1 MQFGLVEATVGAG
14 GGENAAVAEVLA
26 LLEVAVEQGLD
37 HPILRIAPARVLD
50 QPVGIDGIGR
60 ACDTVEGELD
70 AFGFTGLLDCRK
82 NLRYP
87 LLGTELRHHVA
98 LPVDALGRHIGVELE
113 RPPLDRE
120 FGGPAG
126 VGALEAALADV
137 APGTDRVGD
146 NGDVHRASIVADHPW
161 CERPCTNSGLRRF
174 LTPRRASADHGPI
187 VTKGADRLSEFSRY
201 ERGLERAPANHTAL
215 TPCDFMARAAAIY
228 PARTAVVHGALRRS
242 YAETYERCRR
252 LAGALVARG
261 VGLGDTVSIMAPNVP
276 AMLEAHFGVPMA
288 GAVLNALNIR
298 LDAASVALMLG
309 HARSR
314 VLIADAAFASVVEE
328 ALARLDRRP
337 HVVAID
343 DSPEAEGKGRG
354 FADESYEALLAR
366 GAPDFAWPWPEDEWQ
381 AISLN
386 YTSGTTGRPKG
397 VVYHHRGAYLN
408 ALSNVLM
415 NGFTRDSVYLWTL
428 PMFHCNGWTHIWAVT
443 AAAGTHICQ
452 RRPEPA
458 EVFQLIAEERVTH
471 MAGAPVVLGM
481 LINAPESD
489 KRQFDHVVEV
499 ATGGAAPP
507 APVIA
512 AMEAMGF
519 NVTHLYGLTEVYGP
533 ALVAAPQ
540 EYWPDLP
547 LDERAALMAR
557 QGVRHHAIQGAM
569 VADPETLAPVPADG
583 ATVGEIMLRGN
594 TVMKG
599 YLDDAHATAEAFR
612 GGWFH
617 SGDLA
622 VTHPDGYIQVT
633 DRAKDIIISGGE
645 NISSIEVENALYSH
659 EAVLEAA
666 VVARPDATW
675 GETPCAFVALKPDA
689 QAVSAEALIDHCRQ
703 HLARFKAP
711 RTIVFGD
718 LPKTATGKIM
728 KFELRE
734 RARALSSDAPEGE
747 TADTG

>member
-1 MQFGLVEATVGAG
+1 M
-14 GGENAAVAEVLA
+14 
-26 LLEVAVEQGLD
+26 
-37 HPILRIAPARVLD
+37 P
-50 QPVGIDGIGR
+50 
-60 ACDTVEGELD
+60 
-70 AFGFTGLLDCRK
+70 
-82 NLRYP
+82 
-87 LLGTELRHHVA
+87 
-98 LPVDALGRHIGVELE
+98 
-113 RPPLDRE
+113 
-120 FGGPAG
+120 
-126 VGALEAALADV
+126 
-137 APGTDRVGD
+137 D
-146 NGDVHRASIVADHPW
+146 N
-161 CERPCTNSGLRRF
+161 N
-174 LTPRRASADHGPI
+174 
-187 VTKGADRLSEFSRY
+187 RY
-201 ERGLERAPANHTAL
+201 ERGLERGPANHVPL

-242 YAETYERCRR
+242 YAETYARCRR
-252 LAGALVARG
+252 LACALAGRG
-261 VGLGDTVSIMAPNVP
+261 VGLGDTVSILAPNVP

-298 LDAASVALMLG
+298 LDAASIAAMLE

-314 VLIADAAFASVVEE
+314 VLIADAGFARVVEE
-328 ALARLDRRP
+328 ALGQLGRRP

-343 DSPEAEGKGRG
+343 EFSEAEGEGG
-354 FADESYEALLAR
+354 FADESYEELLAS
-366 GAPDFAWPWPEDEWQ
+366 GAPDFAWPWPKDEWQ

-428 PMFHCNGWTHIWAVT
+428 PMFHCNGWTHTWAVT
-443 AAAGTHICQ
+443 AAAGAHICLP
-452 RRPEPA
+452 RIEPA
-458 EVFQLIAEERVTH
+458 EVFRLIAEERVTH

-481 LINAPESD
+481 LINAPEGD

-540 EYWPDLP
+540 QDWPDLS
-547 LDERAALMAR
+547 LDDRAALMAR

-583 ATVGEIMLRGN
+583 ATAGEIMLRGN

-599 YLDDAHATAEAFR
+599 YLDDAGATAEAFG

-617 SGDLA
+617 TGDLA
-622 VTHPDGYIQVT
+622 VTHPDGYIQIT

-645 NISSIEVENALYSH
+645 NISSIEVENVLYSH

-666 VVARPDATW
+666 VVARPDERW

-689 QAVSAEALIDHCRQ
+689 HAVSAEALIDHCRERM
-703 HLARFKAP
+703 ARFKAP

-734 RARALSSDAPEGE
+734 RARALSSDGSEGKAAE
-747 TADTG
+747 AG

>member
-1 MQFGLVEATVGAG
+1 MS
-14 GGENAAVAEVLA
+14 
-26 LLEVAVEQGLD
+26 
-37 HPILRIAPARVLD
+37 
-50 QPVGIDGIGR
+50 DG
-60 ACDTVEGELD
+60 
-70 AFGFTGLLDCRK
+70 
-82 NLRYP
+82 N
-87 LLGTELRHHVA
+87 
-98 LPVDALGRHIGVELE
+98 
-113 RPPLDRE
+113 
-120 FGGPAG
+120 
-126 VGALEAALADV
+126 
-137 APGTDRVGD
+137 
-146 NGDVHRASIVADHPW
+146 
-161 CERPCTNSGLRRF
+161 
-174 LTPRRASADHGPI
+174 
-187 VTKGADRLSEFSRY
+187 RY
-201 ERGLERAPANHTAL
+201 ERGLEQGPANHAAL
-215 TPCDFMARAAAIY
+215 TPCDFMARTAAIY
-228 PARTAVVHGALRRS
+228 PARTAVVHGALRRT
-242 YAETYERCRR
+242 YGETYERCRR
-252 LAGALVARG
+252 LAGALATRG
-261 VGLGDTVSIMAPNVP
+261 VGIGDTVSIMAPNVP

-298 LDAASVALMLG
+298 LDAASVAGMLS

-314 VLIADAAFASVVEE
+314 VLIADAAFADVVEE
-328 ALARLDRRP
+328 ALAALDRRP

-343 DSPEAEGKGRG
+343 ESPEAAGEGREEGEGKARASL
-354 FADESYEALLAR
+354 FADESYEALLDA
-366 GAPDFAWPWPEDEWQ
+366 GAPDFDWPWPEDEWQ

-415 NGFTRDSVYLWTL
+415 NGLTRDSVYLWTL
-428 PMFHCNGWTHIWAVT
+428 PMFHCNGWTHTWAVT
-443 AAAGTHICQ
+443 AAAGTHICL

-458 EVFQLIAEERVTH
+458 EVFRLIAEERVTH

-481 LINAPESD
+481 LIAAPETE
-489 KRQFDHVVEV
+489 KRRFDHVVEV

-540 EYWPDLP
+540 EGWRDLP

-557 QGVRHHAIQGAM
+557 QGVRHHAIQGAL

-583 ATVGEIMLRGN
+583 TTVGEIMLRGN

-599 YLDDAHATAEAFR
+599 YLDDADATGAAFR

-633 DRAKDIIISGGE
+633 DRSKDIIISGGE

-666 VVARPDATW
+666 VVAQPDATW
-675 GETPCAFVALKPDA
+675 GETPCAFVALKPDTPT
-689 QAVSAEALIDHCRQ
+689 VSEAALIAHCQAR
-703 HLARFKAP
+703 LARFKAP
-711 RTIVFGD
+711 RTIVFGE

-728 KFELRE
+728 KYALRE
-734 RARALSSDAPEGE
+734 RARALKSGSAEGRP
-747 TADTG
+747 

>member
-1 MQFGLVEATVGAG
+1 MSDS
-14 GGENAAVAEVLA
+14 N
-26 LLEVAVEQGLD
+26 
-37 HPILRIAPARVLD
+37 
-50 QPVGIDGIGR
+50 
-60 ACDTVEGELD
+60 
-70 AFGFTGLLDCRK
+70 
-82 NLRYP
+82 
-87 LLGTELRHHVA
+87 
-98 LPVDALGRHIGVELE
+98 
-113 RPPLDRE
+113 
-120 FGGPAG
+120 
-126 VGALEAALADV
+126 
-137 APGTDRVGD
+137 
-146 NGDVHRASIVADHPW
+146 
-161 CERPCTNSGLRRF
+161 
-174 LTPRRASADHGPI
+174 
-187 VTKGADRLSEFSRY
+187 RY
-201 ERGLERAPANHTAL
+201 EHGLERGEANHTAL

-242 YAETYERCRR
+242 YAETYDRCRR
-252 LAGALVARG
+252 LAGALRERG
-261 VGLGDTVSIMAPNVP
+261 IGLGDTVSIMAPNVP

-288 GAVLNALNIR
+288 GAVLNALNVR
-298 LDAASVALMLG
+298 LDAASVAWMLD

-314 VLIADAAFASVVEE
+314 VLIADAAFARVVEE
-328 ALARLDRRP
+328 ALAQLDRRP
-337 HVVAID
+337 HVVVID
-343 DSPEAEGKGRG
+343 DPAETDREGRDL
-354 FADESYEALLAR
+354 ADESYEALLAS
-366 GAPDFAWPWPEDEWQ
+366 GAPDFDWPWPDDEWQ

-415 NGFTRDSVYLWTL
+415 NGFGRKSVYLWTL
-428 PMFHCNGWTHIWAVT
+428 PMFHCNGWTHTWAVT
-443 AAAGTHICQ
+443 AAAGTHVCL
-452 RRPEPA
+452 RRLEPA
-458 EVFQLIAEERVTH
+458 EVFRLIDEESVTH

-489 KRQFDHVVEV
+489 KRCFEHVVEV
-499 ATGGAAPP
+499 VTGGAAPP

-540 EYWPDLP
+540 ESWQDLP
-547 LDERAALMAR
+547 LAERAALIAR

-569 VADPETLAPVPADG
+569 VADSETLAPVAADG

-599 YLDDAHATAEAFR
+599 YLDDAGATADAFK

-622 VTHPDGYIQVT
+622 VTHPDGYIQIT

-666 VVARPDATW
+666 VVARPDERW
-675 GETPCAFVALKPDA
+675 GESPCAFVALKPDT
-689 QAVSAEALIDHCRQ
+689 QAVSEAALIDHCLER
-703 HLARFKAP
+703 LARFKAP
-711 RTIVFGD
+711 RTVVFGD
-718 LPKTATGKIM
+718 LPKTATGKIK

-734 RARALSSDAPEGE
+734 RARALSAEDADGVPGD
-747 TADTG
+747 AR

>member
-1 MQFGLVEATVGAG
+1 M
-14 GGENAAVAEVLA
+14 
-26 LLEVAVEQGLD
+26 
-37 HPILRIAPARVLD
+37 
-50 QPVGIDGIGR
+50 
-60 ACDTVEGELD
+60 
-70 AFGFTGLLDCRK
+70 
-82 NLRYP
+82 
-87 LLGTELRHHVA
+87 
-98 LPVDALGRHIGVELE
+98 
-113 RPPLDRE
+113 
-120 FGGPAG
+120 
-126 VGALEAALADV
+126 
-137 APGTDRVGD
+137 
-146 NGDVHRASIVADHPW
+146 
-161 CERPCTNSGLRRF
+161 
-174 LTPRRASADHGPI
+174 
-187 VTKGADRLSEFSRY
+187 ADRRRGSRRGSRRVSDGNRY
-201 ERGLERAPANHTAL
+201 ERGLKQGPANHAAL

-228 PARTAVVHGALRRS
+228 PARTAVVHGALRRN
-242 YAETYERCRR
+242 YGETYERCRR
-252 LAGALVARG
+252 LAGALAGRG
-261 VGLGDTVSIMAPNVP
+261 IGIGDTVSIMAPNVP

-298 LDAASVALMLG
+298 LDAASVAGMLS

-314 VLIADAAFASVVEE
+314 VLIADAAFADVVEE
-328 ALARLDRRP
+328 ALATLDRRP

-343 DSPEAEGKGRG
+343 DSAEAGGEGSL
-354 FADESYEALLAR
+354 FADESYEALLDA
-366 GAPDFAWPWPEDEWQ
+366 GAPGFDWRWPEDEWQ

-415 NGFTRDSVYLWTL
+415 NGLTRDSVYLWTL
-428 PMFHCNGWTHIWAVT
+428 PMFHCNGWTHTWAVT
-443 AAAGTHICQ
+443 AAAGTHICL
-452 RRPEPA
+452 RRPEPE
-458 EVFQLIAEERVTH
+458 EVFRLIAEERVTH

-481 LINAPESD
+481 LINAPQTE
-489 KRQFDHVVEV
+489 KRRFDHVVEV

-540 EYWPDLP
+540 EGWQDLP
-547 LDERAALMAR
+547 LAERAALMAR
-557 QGVRHHAIQGAM
+557 QGVRHHAIRGAL

-599 YLDDAHATAEAFR
+599 YLDDADATEQAFR

-633 DRAKDIIISGGE
+633 DRSKDIIISGGE

-666 VVARPDATW
+666 VVAQPDATW
-675 GETPCAFVALKPDA
+675 GETPCAFVALKPDMP
-689 QAVSAEALIDHCRQ
+689 AVSETALIAHCRAR
-703 HLARFKAP
+703 LARFKAP
-711 RTIVFGD
+711 RTVVFGD

-728 KFELRE
+728 KYALRD
-734 RARALSSDAPEGE
+734 RARALEAGSAEGRP
-747 TADTG
+747 

>member
-1 MQFGLVEATVGAG
+1 MSDS
-14 GGENAAVAEVLA
+14 N
-26 LLEVAVEQGLD
+26 
-37 HPILRIAPARVLD
+37 
-50 QPVGIDGIGR
+50 
-60 ACDTVEGELD
+60 
-70 AFGFTGLLDCRK
+70 
-82 NLRYP
+82 
-87 LLGTELRHHVA
+87 
-98 LPVDALGRHIGVELE
+98 
-113 RPPLDRE
+113 
-120 FGGPAG
+120 
-126 VGALEAALADV
+126 
-137 APGTDRVGD
+137 
-146 NGDVHRASIVADHPW
+146 
-161 CERPCTNSGLRRF
+161 
-174 LTPRRASADHGPI
+174 
-187 VTKGADRLSEFSRY
+187 RY
-201 ERGLERAPANHTAL
+201 EHGLERGPANHAAL
-215 TPCDFMARAAAIY
+215 TPCDFIARAAAVY
-228 PARTAVVHGALRRS
+228 PARTAVVHGALRRT
-242 YAETYERCRR
+242 YAETYARCRR
-252 LAGALVARG
+252 LAGALAGRG

-314 VLIADAAFASVVEE
+314 VLIADAAFADVVAE
-328 ALARLDRRP
+328 ALAVLDHRP
-337 HVVAID
+337 HVVVID
-343 DSPEAEGKGRG
+343 DEAEGDGAGRG
-354 FADESYEALLAR
+354 LADESYEALLAT
-366 GAPDFAWPWPEDEWQ
+366 GAPDFDWHWPEDEWQ

-415 NGFTRDSVYLWTL
+415 NGFTRDAVYLWTL
-428 PMFHCNGWTHIWAVT
+428 PMFHCNGWTHTWAVT
-443 AAAGTHICQ
+443 AAAGAHVCL
-452 RRPEPA
+452 RRLEPA
-458 EVFQLIAEERVTH
+458 EVFRLIADERVTH

-489 KRQFDHVVEV
+489 KRRFDHVVEV

-540 EYWPDLP
+540 EGWQDLP
-547 LDERAALMAR
+547 LDDRAALMAR
-557 QGVRHHAIQGAM
+557 QGVRHHAIQGAV
-569 VADPETLAPVPADG
+569 VADPETLAPVAADG

-599 YLDDAHATAEAFR
+599 YLDDADATAEAFR

-622 VTHPDGYIQVT
+622 VTHPDGYIQAT

-666 VVARPDATW
+666 VVARPDERW

-689 QAVSAEALIDHCRQ
+689 PAVTEEVLIAHCRGR
-703 HLARFKAP
+703 LARFKTP
-711 RTIVFGD
+711 RTIVFGA

-734 RARALSSDAPEGE
+734 HARALSG
-747 TADTG
+747 T

>member
-1 MQFGLVEATVGAG
+1 M
-14 GGENAAVAEVLA
+14 
-26 LLEVAVEQGLD
+26 
-37 HPILRIAPARVLD
+37 
-50 QPVGIDGIGR
+50 
-60 ACDTVEGELD
+60 
-70 AFGFTGLLDCRK
+70 
-82 NLRYP
+82 
-87 LLGTELRHHVA
+87 
-98 LPVDALGRHIGVELE
+98 
-113 RPPLDRE
+113 
-120 FGGPAG
+120 
-126 VGALEAALADV
+126 
-137 APGTDRVGD
+137 
-146 NGDVHRASIVADHPW
+146 
-161 CERPCTNSGLRRF
+161 SGNN
-174 LTPRRASADHGPI
+174 
-187 VTKGADRLSEFSRY
+187 RY
-201 ERGLERAPANHTAL
+201 EHGLERGPANHAAL
-215 TPCDFMARAAAIY
+215 TPCDFMARAAAVY

-242 YAETYERCRR
+242 YGETYERCRR
-252 LAGALVARG
+252 LAGALAARG
-261 VGLGDTVSIMAPNVP
+261 AGIGDTVSIMAPNVP

-288 GAVLNALNIR
+288 GAVLHAINIR
-298 LDAASVALMLG
+298 LDAPSVAWMLG
-309 HARSR
+309 HANTR
-314 VLIADAAFASVVEE
+314 VLIADAMFADVVVE
-328 ALARLDRRP
+328 ALAALDRRP
-337 HVVAID
+337 HVVVI
-343 DSPEAEGKGRG
+343 EEGEEKRG
-354 FADESYEALLAR
+354 FGDETYEALLAA
-366 GAPDFAWPWPEDEWQ
+366 GTPDFDWPWPEDEWQ

-415 NGFTRDSVYLWTL
+415 NGLTRDAVYLWTL
-428 PMFHCNGWTHIWAVT
+428 PMFHCNGWTHTWAVT
-443 AAAGTHICQ
+443 AAAGTHICL

-458 EVFQLIAEERVTH
+458 EIFRLIAEEGVTH

-481 LINAPESD
+481 LINAPESE
-489 KRQFDHVVEV
+489 RRRFDHVVEV

-540 EYWPDLP
+540 EGWQDLP
-547 LDERAALMAR
+547 LDDRAALMAR
-557 QGVRHHAIQGAM
+557 QGVRHHAIRGAM
-569 VADPETLAPVPADG
+569 VADPETLAPIPADG

-599 YLDDAHATAEAFR
+599 YLDDAGATAEAFQ

-645 NISSIEVENALYSH
+645 NISSIEVENVLYGH
-659 EAVLEAA
+659 GAVLEAA
-666 VVARPDATW
+666 VVAQPDAKW

-689 QAVSAEALIDHCRQ
+689 PAVSEAELRDHCRAR
-703 HLARFKAP
+703 LARFKAP
-711 RTIVFGD
+711 RTIVFGP

-734 RARALSSDAPEGE
+734 RARALA
-747 TADTG
+747 ADVA

>member
-1 MQFGLVEATVGAG
+1 MSDS
-14 GGENAAVAEVLA
+14 N
-26 LLEVAVEQGLD
+26 
-37 HPILRIAPARVLD
+37 
-50 QPVGIDGIGR
+50 
-60 ACDTVEGELD
+60 
-70 AFGFTGLLDCRK
+70 
-82 NLRYP
+82 
-87 LLGTELRHHVA
+87 
-98 LPVDALGRHIGVELE
+98 
-113 RPPLDRE
+113 
-120 FGGPAG
+120 
-126 VGALEAALADV
+126 
-137 APGTDRVGD
+137 
-146 NGDVHRASIVADHPW
+146 
-161 CERPCTNSGLRRF
+161 
-174 LTPRRASADHGPI
+174 
-187 VTKGADRLSEFSRY
+187 RY
-201 ERGLERAPANHTAL
+201 EHGLERGPANHAAL
-215 TPCDFMARAAAIY
+215 TPCDFMARAAAVY
-228 PARTAVVHGALRRS
+228 PARTAVVHGALRRT
-242 YAETYERCRR
+242 YAETYARCRR
-252 LAGALVARG
+252 LAGALAGRG

-314 VLIADAAFASVVEE
+314 VLIADAAFADVVAE
-328 ALARLDRRP
+328 ALAALDHRP
-337 HVVAID
+337 HVVLID
-343 DSPEAEGKGRG
+343 DEAEGDGAGRG
-354 FADESYEALLAR
+354 LADESYEALLAS
-366 GAPDFAWPWPEDEWQ
+366 GAPDFDWQWPEDEWQ

-428 PMFHCNGWTHIWAVT
+428 PMFHCNGWTHTWAVT
-443 AAAGTHICQ
+443 AAAGTHVCL

-458 EVFQLIAEERVTH
+458 EVFRLIADERVTH

-481 LINAPESD
+481 LINAPESE
-489 KRQFDHVVEV
+489 KRRFDHVVEV

-540 EYWPDLP
+540 EGWQDLP
-547 LDERAALMAR
+547 LDDRAALMAR
-557 QGVRHHAIQGAM
+557 QGVRHHAIQGAV
-569 VADPETLAPVPADG
+569 VADPETLAPVAADG

-599 YLDDAHATAEAFR
+599 YLDDADATAEAFR

-666 VVARPDATW
+666 VVARPDERW

-689 QAVSAEALIDHCRQ
+689 PAVTEAALIAHCRGR
-703 HLARFKAP
+703 LARFKTP
-711 RTIVFGD
+711 RTIVFGA

-734 RARALSSDAPEGE
+734 RARALSG
-747 TADTG
+747 T

>member
-1 MQFGLVEATVGAG
+1 MPDS
-14 GGENAAVAEVLA
+14 N
-26 LLEVAVEQGLD
+26 
-37 HPILRIAPARVLD
+37 
-50 QPVGIDGIGR
+50 
-60 ACDTVEGELD
+60 
-70 AFGFTGLLDCRK
+70 
-82 NLRYP
+82 
-87 LLGTELRHHVA
+87 
-98 LPVDALGRHIGVELE
+98 
-113 RPPLDRE
+113 
-120 FGGPAG
+120 
-126 VGALEAALADV
+126 
-137 APGTDRVGD
+137 
-146 NGDVHRASIVADHPW
+146 
-161 CERPCTNSGLRRF
+161 
-174 LTPRRASADHGPI
+174 
-187 VTKGADRLSEFSRY
+187 RY
-201 ERGLERAPANHTAL
+201 ERGLERGPANHVPL

-242 YAETYERCRR
+242 YAETYARCRR
-252 LAGALVARG
+252 LAGALAARG
-261 VGLGDTVSIMAPNVP
+261 VGIGDTVSILAPNVP

-298 LDAASVALMLG
+298 LDAASIAAMLE
-309 HARSR
+309 HAHSR
-314 VLIADAAFASVVEE
+314 VLIADAIFASVVED
-328 ALARLDRRP
+328 ALAQLDRRP

-343 DSPEAEGKGRG
+343 DAAEGEGQGRG
-354 FADESYEALLAR
+354 FADESYESLLAA
-366 GAPDFAWPWPEDEWQ
+366 GAADFAWPWPEDEWQ

-415 NGFTRDSVYLWTL
+415 NGFTRASVYLWTL
-428 PMFHCNGWTHIWAVT
+428 PMFHCNGWTHTWAVT
-443 AAAGTHICQ
+443 AAAGAHICLP
-452 RRPEPA
+452 RIEPA
-458 EVFQLIAEERVTH
+458 EVFRLIAEERVTH

-481 LINAPESD
+481 LINASESD

-512 AMEAMGF
+512 AMEEMGF

-540 EYWPDLP
+540 EDWPDLP
-547 LDERAALMAR
+547 LDDRAALMAR

-583 ATVGEIMLRGN
+583 ATAGEIMLRGN

-599 YLDDAHATAEAFR
+599 YLDDAGATAEAFG

-617 SGDLA
+617 TGDLA
-622 VTHPDGYIQVT
+622 VTHPDGYIQIT

-666 VVARPDATW
+666 VVARPDERW

-689 QAVSAEALIDHCRQ
+689 RAVSAEALIDHCRERM
-703 HLARFKAP
+703 ARFKVP
-711 RTIVFGD
+711 RTFVFGD

-734 RARALSSDAPEGE
+734 RARALSSNAPEGGNE
-747 TADTG
+747 KAG

>member
-1 MQFGLVEATVGAG
+1 MGRPLPRERKVS
-14 GGENAAVAEVLA
+14 
-26 LLEVAVEQGLD
+26 D
-37 HPILRIAPARVLD
+37 
-50 QPVGIDGIGR
+50 ID
-60 ACDTVEGELD
+60 
-70 AFGFTGLLDCRK
+70 
-82 NLRYP
+82 
-87 LLGTELRHHVA
+87 
-98 LPVDALGRHIGVELE
+98 
-113 RPPLDRE
+113 
-120 FGGPAG
+120 
-126 VGALEAALADV
+126 
-137 APGTDRVGD
+137 
-146 NGDVHRASIVADHPW
+146 
-161 CERPCTNSGLRRF
+161 
-174 LTPRRASADHGPI
+174 
-187 VTKGADRLSEFSRY
+187 RY
-201 ERGLERAPANHTAL
+201 ERGLERGPANHTAL

-242 YAETYERCRR
+242 YAETYARCRR
-252 LAGALVARG
+252 LAGALAARG
-261 VGLGDTVSIMAPNVP
+261 VGLGDTVSILAPNVP

-298 LDAASVALMLG
+298 LDAASIAGMLG

-314 VLIADAAFASVVEE
+314 VLIADAGFASVVED
-328 ALARLDRRP
+328 ALAQLDRRP
-337 HVVAID
+337 HVVAIEEAA
-343 DSPEAEGKGRG
+343 EAEGAGG
-354 FADESYEALLAR
+354 FADESYEELLAA
-366 GAPDFAWPWPEDEWQ
+366 GAPDFEWPWPEDEWQ

-415 NGFTRDSVYLWTL
+415 NGFAGSSVYLWTL
-428 PMFHCNGWTHIWAVT
+428 PMFHCNGWTHTWAVT
-443 AAAGTHICQ
+443 AAAGTHVCLP
-452 RRPEPA
+452 RMEPA
-458 EVFQLIAEERVTH
+458 EVFRLIAEEGVTH

-481 LINAPESD
+481 LINAPEGE
-489 KRQFDHVVEV
+489 KRRFDRVVEV

-540 EYWPDLP
+540 QDWPDLP
-547 LDERAALMAR
+547 LDDRAALMAR

-569 VADPETLAPVPADG
+569 VADPETLTPVPADG
-583 ATVGEIMLRGN
+583 ATVGEIMLRGS

-599 YLDDAHATAEAFR
+599 YLDDAGATAEAFG

-617 SGDLA
+617 TGDLA
-622 VTHPDGYIQVT
+622 VTHPDGYVQIT

-666 VVARPDATW
+666 VVARPDERW

-689 QAVSAEALIDHCRQ
+689 EAVSAQALIEHCRARM
-703 HLARFKAP
+703 ARFKAP

-728 KFELRE
+728 KYELRE
-734 RARALSSDAPEGE
+734 RARALSNNAPQGGSVEAG
-747 TADTG
+747 

>member
-1 MQFGLVEATVGAG
+1 MS
-14 GGENAAVAEVLA
+14 
-26 LLEVAVEQGLD
+26 D
-37 HPILRIAPARVLD
+37 
-50 QPVGIDGIGR
+50 ID
-60 ACDTVEGELD
+60 
-70 AFGFTGLLDCRK
+70 
-82 NLRYP
+82 
-87 LLGTELRHHVA
+87 
-98 LPVDALGRHIGVELE
+98 
-113 RPPLDRE
+113 
-120 FGGPAG
+120 
-126 VGALEAALADV
+126 
-137 APGTDRVGD
+137 
-146 NGDVHRASIVADHPW
+146 
-161 CERPCTNSGLRRF
+161 
-174 LTPRRASADHGPI
+174 
-187 VTKGADRLSEFSRY
+187 RY
-201 ERGLERAPANHTAL
+201 ERGLERGPANHTAL

-228 PARTAVVHGALRRS
+228 PARTAVVHGGLRRS
-242 YAETYERCRR
+242 YAETYARCRR
-252 LAGALVARG
+252 LAGALAARG
-261 VGLGDTVSIMAPNVP
+261 VGLGDTVSILAPNVP

-298 LDAASVALMLG
+298 LDAASIAGMLG
-309 HARSR
+309 HARAR
-314 VLIADAAFASVVEE
+314 VLIADAGFAGVVEE
-328 ALARLDRRP
+328 ALAQMDRRP

-343 DSPEAEGKGRG
+343 ESSEAEGVGG
-354 FADESYEALLAR
+354 FADESYEALLAA

-415 NGFTRDSVYLWTL
+415 NGFTGETVYLWTL
-428 PMFHCNGWTHIWAVT
+428 PMFHCNGWTHTWAVT
-443 AAAGTHICQ
+443 AAAGTHVCLP
-452 RRPEPA
+452 RMEPA
-458 EVFQLIAEERVTH
+458 EVFRLIAEEGVTH

-489 KRQFDHVVEV
+489 KRRFDRVVEV

-540 EYWPDLP
+540 QDWPDLP

-569 VADPETLAPVPADG
+569 VADSETLAPVPADG
-583 ATVGEIMLRGN
+583 ATVGEIMLRGS

-599 YLDDAHATAEAFR
+599 YLDDAGATAEAFH

-617 SGDLA
+617 TGDLA
-622 VTHPDGYIQVT
+622 VTHPDGYIQIT

-666 VVARPDATW
+666 VVARPDERW

-689 QAVSAEALIDHCRQ
+689 NAVTAEALIEHCRARM
-703 HLARFKAP
+703 ARFKAP

-728 KFELRE
+728 KYELRE
-734 RARALSSDAPEGE
+734 RARTLSNDGPEGGSVE
-747 TADTG
+747 AG

>member
-1 MQFGLVEATVGAG
+1 MS
-14 GGENAAVAEVLA
+14 
-26 LLEVAVEQGLD
+26 D
-37 HPILRIAPARVLD
+37 SD
-50 QPVGIDGIGR
+50 
-60 ACDTVEGELD
+60 
-70 AFGFTGLLDCRK
+70 
-82 NLRYP
+82 
-87 LLGTELRHHVA
+87 
-98 LPVDALGRHIGVELE
+98 
-113 RPPLDRE
+113 
-120 FGGPAG
+120 
-126 VGALEAALADV
+126 
-137 APGTDRVGD
+137 
-146 NGDVHRASIVADHPW
+146 
-161 CERPCTNSGLRRF
+161 
-174 LTPRRASADHGPI
+174 
-187 VTKGADRLSEFSRY
+187 RY
-201 ERGLERAPANHTAL
+201 ERGLEQGPANHAAL
-215 TPCDFMARAAAIY
+215 TPCDFMARAAAVY
-228 PARTAVVHGALRRS
+228 PARTAVVHGALRRN
-242 YAETYERCRR
+242 YGETYERCRR
-252 LAGALVARG
+252 LAGALAGRG
-261 VGLGDTVSIMAPNVP
+261 IGVGDTVSIMAPNVP

-298 LDAASVALMLG
+298 LDAASVAGMLS

-314 VLIADAAFASVVEE
+314 VLIADAAFADVVEE
-328 ALARLDRRP
+328 ALAALDRRP

-343 DSPEAEGKGRG
+343 EPPEGKGEARTSL
-354 FADESYEALLAR
+354 FADESYEALLDA
-366 GAPDFAWPWPEDEWQ
+366 GAPDFDWRWPEDEWQ

-415 NGFTRDSVYLWTL
+415 NGLTRDSVYLWTL
-428 PMFHCNGWTHIWAVT
+428 PMFHCNGWTHTWAVT
-443 AAAGTHICQ
+443 AAAGTHICL

-458 EVFQLIAEERVTH
+458 EVFRLIADERVTH

-481 LINAPESD
+481 LIAAPETE
-489 KRQFDHVVEV
+489 KRRFDHVVEV

-512 AMEAMGF
+512 GMEAMGF

-540 EYWPDLP
+540 EDWRDLP

-557 QGVRHHAIQGAM
+557 QGVRHHAIRGAV

-599 YLDDAHATAEAFR
+599 YLDDAGATELAFR

-633 DRAKDIIISGGE
+633 DRSKDIIISGGE

-666 VVARPDATW
+666 VVAQPDATW
-675 GETPCAFVALKPDA
+675 GETPCAFVALKPDIP
-689 QAVSAEALIDHCRQ
+689 AVSEAALIAHCRAR
-703 HLARFKAP
+703 LARFKAP

-728 KFELRE
+728 KYAL
-734 RARALSSDAPEGE
+734 RARARARASGSAEERPRQAGRRHRRTENDR
-747 TADTG
+747 

>member
-1 MQFGLVEATVGAG
+1 MGVSAAKESG
-14 GGENAAVAEVLA
+14 GVS
-26 LLEVAVEQGLD
+26 D
-37 HPILRIAPARVLD
+37 
-50 QPVGIDGIGR
+50 
-60 ACDTVEGELD
+60 
-70 AFGFTGLLDCRK
+70 K
-82 NLRYP
+82 N
-87 LLGTELRHHVA
+87 
-98 LPVDALGRHIGVELE
+98 
-113 RPPLDRE
+113 
-120 FGGPAG
+120 
-126 VGALEAALADV
+126 
-137 APGTDRVGD
+137 
-146 NGDVHRASIVADHPW
+146 
-161 CERPCTNSGLRRF
+161 
-174 LTPRRASADHGPI
+174 
-187 VTKGADRLSEFSRY
+187 RY
-201 ERGLERAPANHTAL
+201 ERGLERVSANHAAL
-215 TPCDFMARAAAIY
+215 TPCDFMARAAEIY

-242 YAETYERCRR
+242 YGETYVRCRR
-252 LAGALVARG
+252 LAGALAGRG
-261 VGLGDTVSIMAPNVP
+261 IGIGDTVSIIAPNVP

-288 GAVLNALNIR
+288 GAVLNALNVR
-298 LDAASVALMLG
+298 LDPASIAGMLA

-314 VLIADAAFASVVEE
+314 VLIADSALAGVVEE
-328 ALARLDRRP
+328 ALSGLDRRP
-337 HVVAID
+337 HVVAVED
-343 DSPEAEGKGRG
+343 DEAKGGATGTGTG
-354 FADESYEALLAR
+354 FADEDYEALLAA
-366 GAPDFAWPWPEDEWQ
+366 GAPDFDWPWPEDEWQ

-415 NGFTRDSVYLWTL
+415 NGMTRDTVYLWTL
-428 PMFHCNGWTHIWAVT
+428 PMFHCNGWTHTWAVT
-443 AAAGTHICQ
+443 AAAGTHVCL

-458 EVFQLIAEERVTH
+458 QVFRLIAEERVTH

-481 LINAPESD
+481 LINAPESE
-489 KRQFDHVVEV
+489 KRRFDQVVEV

-540 EYWPDLP
+540 EGWPALP
-547 LDERAALMAR
+547 LADRAALMAR
-557 QGVRHHAIQGAM
+557 QGVRHHAIRGAM

-599 YLDDAHATAEAFR
+599 YLEDAGATAEAFR

-622 VTHPDGYIQVT
+622 VTHPDGYIQIT

-645 NISSIEVENALYSH
+645 NISSIEVENALYGH

-666 VVARPDATW
+666 VVARPDERW

-689 QAVSAEALIDHCRQ
+689 EPVTDAALIEHCRS
-703 HLARFKAP
+703 HLAGFKVP
-711 RTIVFGD
+711 RTFVFGD

-728 KFELRE
+728 KYELRE
-734 RARALSSDAPEGE
+734 RARTLSEDAGEGKGRE
-747 TADTG
+747 ARKVG

>member
-1 MQFGLVEATVGAG
+1 MGRPLPRERKVS
-14 GGENAAVAEVLA
+14 
-26 LLEVAVEQGLD
+26 D
-37 HPILRIAPARVLD
+37 
-50 QPVGIDGIGR
+50 ID
-60 ACDTVEGELD
+60 
-70 AFGFTGLLDCRK
+70 
-82 NLRYP
+82 RY
-87 LLGTELRHHVA
+87 ER
-98 LPVDALGRHIGVELE
+98 ELE
-113 RPPLDRE
+113 R
-120 FGGPAG
+120 G
-126 VGALEAALADV
+126 
-137 APGTDRVGD
+137 
-146 NGDVHRASIVADHPW
+146 
-161 CERPCTNSGLRRF
+161 
-174 LTPRRASADHGPI
+174 
-187 VTKGADRLSEFSRY
+187 
-201 ERGLERAPANHTAL
+201 PANHTAL

-228 PARTAVVHGALRRS
+228 PARTAVVHGTLRRS
-242 YAETYERCRR
+242 YAETYARCCR
-252 LAGALVARG
+252 LAGALAARG
-261 VGLGDTVSIMAPNVP
+261 VGIGDTVSILAPNVP
-276 AMLEAHFGVPMA
+276 AMLEAHFGVAMA

-298 LDAASVALMLG
+298 LDAASIAGMLG
-309 HARSR
+309 HARAR
-314 VLIADAAFASVVEE
+314 VLIADAGFAGVVEE
-328 ALARLDRRP
+328 ALAQLDRRP
-337 HVVAID
+337 HVVAIE
-343 DSPEAEGKGRG
+343 DSGEAEGEGG
-354 FADESYEALLAR
+354 FADESYEALLAA
-366 GAPDFAWPWPEDEWQ
+366 GDPEFAWPWPEDEWQ

-415 NGFTRDSVYLWTL
+415 NGFTGSSVYLWTL
-428 PMFHCNGWTHIWAVT
+428 PMFHCNGWTHTWAVT
-443 AAAGTHICQ
+443 AAAGTHVCLP
-452 RRPEPA
+452 RMEPA
-458 EVFQLIAEERVTH
+458 EVFRLIADEGVTH

-489 KRQFDHVVEV
+489 KRRFDRVVEV

-540 EYWPDLP
+540 QDWPDLP

-569 VADPETLAPVPADG
+569 VADSETLAPVPADG
-583 ATVGEIMLRGN
+583 ATVGEIVLRGS

-599 YLDDAHATAEAFR
+599 YLDDAGATAEAFG

-617 SGDLA
+617 TGDLA
-622 VTHPDGYIQVT
+622 VTHPDGYIQIT

-666 VVARPDATW
+666 VVARPDARW

-689 QAVSAEALIDHCRQ
+689 NAVTAEALIEHCRARM
-703 HLARFKAP
+703 ARFKAP
-711 RTIVFGD
+711 RTVVFGD

-734 RARALSSDAPEGE
+734 RARALSTGS
-747 TADTG
+747 AD

>member
-1 MQFGLVEATVGAG
+1 MAHRRRGSTRV
-14 GGENAAVAEVLA
+14 NDSNRY
-26 LLEVAVEQGLD
+26 EQGL
-37 HPILRIAPARVLD
+37 
-50 QPVGIDGIGR
+50 
-60 ACDTVEGELD
+60 
-70 AFGFTGLLDCRK
+70 
-82 NLRYP
+82 
-87 LLGTELRHHVA
+87 
-98 LPVDALGRHIGVELE
+98 
-113 RPPLDRE
+113 
-120 FGGPAG
+120 
-126 VGALEAALADV
+126 
-137 APGTDRVGD
+137 
-146 NGDVHRASIVADHPW
+146 
-161 CERPCTNSGLRRF
+161 
-174 LTPRRASADHGPI
+174 
-187 VTKGADRLSEFSRY
+187 
-201 ERGLERAPANHTAL
+201 ERGPANHVAL

-228 PARTAVVHGALRRS
+228 PARTAVVYGTLRRS
-242 YAETYERCRR
+242 YGETYARCRR
-252 LAGALVARG
+252 LAGALAGRG
-261 VGLGDTVSIMAPNVP
+261 IGIGDTVSVMAPNVP
-276 AMLEAHFGVPMA
+276 AMLEAHFGVPMS

-298 LDAASVALMLG
+298 LDAQSIAWMLG

-314 VLIADAAFASVVEE
+314 VLIADAQFADVVEE
-328 ALARLDRRP
+328 ALAALDRRP
-337 HVVAID
+337 HVVAI
-343 DSPEAEGKGRG
+343 EEEGAARTG
-354 FADESYEALLAR
+354 FADESYEDLLAA
-366 GAPDFAWPWPEDEWQ
+366 GEPDQDWPWPEDEWQ

-415 NGFTRDSVYLWTL
+415 NGFTNEAVYLWTL
-428 PMFHCNGWTHIWAVT
+428 PMFHCNGWTHTWAVT
-443 AAAGTHICQ
+443 AAAGSHVCL

-458 EVFQLIAEERVTH
+458 EVFRLIAEERVTH

-481 LINAPESD
+481 LINAPESE
-489 KRQFDHVVEV
+489 RRRFDHVVEV

-540 EYWPDLP
+540 EDWPELP

-557 QGVRHHAIQGAM
+557 QGVRHHAIQGAC

-599 YLDDAHATAEAFR
+599 YLDDADATRQAFR

-622 VTHPDGYIQVT
+622 VTHPDGYIQIT

-645 NISSIEVENALYSH
+645 NISSIEVENALYGH
-659 EAVLEAA
+659 AAVLEAA
-666 VVARPDATW
+666 VVARPDAKW

-689 QAVSAEALIDHCRQ
+689 DGVTEAALIAHCRA
-703 HLARFKAP
+703 HLAHFKAP

-718 LPKTATGKIM
+718 LPKTATGKIR

-734 RARALSSDAPEGE
+734 RARALPAEAG
-747 TADTG
+747 

>member
-1 MQFGLVEATVGAG
+1 MS
-14 GGENAAVAEVLA
+14 
-26 LLEVAVEQGLD
+26 
-37 HPILRIAPARVLD
+37 
-50 QPVGIDGIGR
+50 DG
-60 ACDTVEGELD
+60 
-70 AFGFTGLLDCRK
+70 
-82 NLRYP
+82 N
-87 LLGTELRHHVA
+87 
-98 LPVDALGRHIGVELE
+98 
-113 RPPLDRE
+113 
-120 FGGPAG
+120 
-126 VGALEAALADV
+126 
-137 APGTDRVGD
+137 
-146 NGDVHRASIVADHPW
+146 
-161 CERPCTNSGLRRF
+161 
-174 LTPRRASADHGPI
+174 
-187 VTKGADRLSEFSRY
+187 RY
-201 ERGLERAPANHTAL
+201 ERGLEQGPANHAAL

-228 PARTAVVHGALRRS
+228 PARTAVVHGALRRN
-242 YAETYERCRR
+242 YGETYERCRR
-252 LAGALVARG
+252 LAGALAIRG
-261 VGLGDTVSIMAPNVP
+261 VGIGDTVSIMAPNVP

-298 LDAASVALMLG
+298 LDAASVAAMLS

-314 VLIADAAFASVVEE
+314 VLIADAAFADVVEE
-328 ALARLDRRP
+328 ALAALDRRP
-337 HVVAID
+337 HVVAIEE
-343 DSPEAEGKGRG
+343 SPEAEGEGEPPASR
-354 FADESYEALLAR
+354 FADESYEALLDA
-366 GAPDFAWPWPEDEWQ
+366 GAPDFDWRWPEDEWQ

-415 NGFTRDSVYLWTL
+415 NGLTRASVYLWTL
-428 PMFHCNGWTHIWAVT
+428 PMFHCNGWTHTWAVT
-443 AAAGTHICQ
+443 AAAGTHICL

-458 EVFQLIAEERVTH
+458 EVFRLIAEERVTH

-481 LINAPESD
+481 LIAAPETE
-489 KRQFDHVVEV
+489 RRRFDHVVEV

-540 EYWPDLP
+540 EGWQDLP
-547 LDERAALMAR
+547 LAERAALMAR
-557 QGVRHHAIQGAM
+557 QGVRHHAIRGAL

-599 YLDDAHATAEAFR
+599 YLDDAGATADAFR

-633 DRAKDIIISGGE
+633 DRSKDIIISGGE

-666 VVARPDATW
+666 VVAQPDAAW
-675 GETPCAFVALKPDA
+675 GETPCAFVALKPDMP
-689 QAVSAEALIDHCRQ
+689 AVSEAALIAHCRAR
-703 HLARFKAP
+703 LARFKAP

-728 KFELRE
+728 KYALRD
-734 RARALSSDAPEGE
+734 RARALESGNAEERSR
-747 TADTG
+747 

>member
-1 MQFGLVEATVGAG
+1 M
-14 GGENAAVAEVLA
+14 
-26 LLEVAVEQGLD
+26 
-37 HPILRIAPARVLD
+37 
-50 QPVGIDGIGR
+50 
-60 ACDTVEGELD
+60 
-70 AFGFTGLLDCRK
+70 
-82 NLRYP
+82 
-87 LLGTELRHHVA
+87 
-98 LPVDALGRHIGVELE
+98 
-113 RPPLDRE
+113 
-120 FGGPAG
+120 
-126 VGALEAALADV
+126 
-137 APGTDRVGD
+137 TD
-146 NGDVHRASIVADHPW
+146 
-161 CERPCTNSGLRRF
+161 
-174 LTPRRASADHGPI
+174 
-187 VTKGADRLSEFSRY
+187 KSRY
-201 ERGLERAPANHTAL
+201 ERGLERGPANHIAL
-215 TPCDFMARAAAIY
+215 TPCDFLARAAEIH

-242 YAETYERCRR
+242 YSETYARCRR
-252 LAGALVARG
+252 LAGALAARG
-261 VGLGDTVSIMAPNVP
+261 VRIGDTVSILAPNVP

-298 LDAASVALMLG
+298 LDASSIAEMLD

-314 VLIADAAFASVVEE
+314 VLIADTAFAGVVEE
-328 ALARLDRRP
+328 ALVKLDDRP

-343 DSPEAEGKGRG
+343 DSPDHEGEGRS
-354 FADESYEALLAR
+354 FADENYETLLSA
-366 GAPDFAWPWPEDEWQ
+366 GAPDFDWPWPGDEWQ

-415 NGFTRDSVYLWTL
+415 NGFTGKSVYLWTL
-428 PMFHCNGWTHIWAVT
+428 PMFHCNGWTHTWAVT
-443 AAAGTHICQ
+443 AAAGTHICLP
-452 RRPEPA
+452 RMEPA
-458 EVFQLIAEERVTH
+458 EVFRLIDEERVTH
-471 MAGAPVVLGM
+471 LAGAPVVLGM

-489 KRQFDHVVEV
+489 KRRFDHVVEV

-540 EYWPDLP
+540 EDWPDLP

-557 QGVRHHAIQGAM
+557 QGVRHHAIQGAV

-583 ATVGEIMLRGN
+583 ATVGAIMLRGN

-599 YLDDAHATAEAFR
+599 YLDDADATAAAFR

-622 VTHPDGYIQVT
+622 VTHPDGYIQIT

-666 VVARPDATW
+666 VVARPDERW
-675 GETPCAFVALKPDA
+675 GETPCAFVALKPDGP
-689 QAVSAEALIDHCRQ
+689 AVSAEMLIDHCRAR
-703 HLARFKAP
+703 LARFKAP

-747 TADTG
+747 SANTG

>member
-1 MQFGLVEATVGAG
+1 M
-14 GGENAAVAEVLA
+14 
-26 LLEVAVEQGLD
+26 
-37 HPILRIAPARVLD
+37 
-50 QPVGIDGIGR
+50 
-60 ACDTVEGELD
+60 
-70 AFGFTGLLDCRK
+70 
-82 NLRYP
+82 
-87 LLGTELRHHVA
+87 
-98 LPVDALGRHIGVELE
+98 
-113 RPPLDRE
+113 
-120 FGGPAG
+120 
-126 VGALEAALADV
+126 
-137 APGTDRVGD
+137 
-146 NGDVHRASIVADHPW
+146 
-161 CERPCTNSGLRRF
+161 
-174 LTPRRASADHGPI
+174 
-187 VTKGADRLSEFSRY
+187 
-201 ERGLERAPANHTAL
+201 
-215 TPCDFMARAAAIY
+215 
-228 PARTAVVHGALRRS
+228 
-242 YAETYERCRR
+242 
-252 LAGALVARG
+252 
-261 VGLGDTVSIMAPNVP
+261 
-276 AMLEAHFGVPMA
+276 
-288 GAVLNALNIR
+288 
-298 LDAASVALMLG
+298 
-309 HARSR
+309 
-314 VLIADAAFASVVEE
+314 LIADAGFASVVED
-328 ALARLDRRP
+328 ALAQVDRRP

-343 DSPEAEGKGRG
+343 DSLETEGEGRG
-354 FADESYEALLAR
+354 FADESYEALLAA

-428 PMFHCNGWTHIWAVT
+428 PMFHCNGWTHTWAVT
-443 AAAGTHICQ
+443 AAAGAHICLP
-452 RRPEPA
+452 RIEPA
-458 EVFQLIAEERVTH
+458 EVFRLIAEERVTH

-481 LINAPESD
+481 LINAPEGD

-540 EYWPDLP
+540 QDWPDLP
-547 LDERAALMAR
+547 LDDRAALMAR

-569 VADPETLAPVPADG
+569 VADPQTLAPVPADG
-583 ATVGEIMLRGN
+583 ATAGEIMLRGN

-599 YLDDAHATAEAFR
+599 YLDDAGATAEAFG

-617 SGDLA
+617 TGDLA
-622 VTHPDGYIQVT
+622 VTHPDGYIQIT

-645 NISSIEVENALYSH
+645 NISSIEVENVLYSH

-666 VVARPDATW
+666 VVARPDERW

-689 QAVSAEALIDHCRQ
+689 HAVSAEALIDHCRERM
-703 HLARFKAP
+703 ARFKVP

-734 RARALSSDAPEGE
+734 RARALSSDGPEGE
-747 TADTG
+747 AAEAG

>member
-1 MQFGLVEATVGAG
+1 MS
-14 GGENAAVAEVLA
+14 
-26 LLEVAVEQGLD
+26 
-37 HPILRIAPARVLD
+37 
-50 QPVGIDGIGR
+50 DG
-60 ACDTVEGELD
+60 
-70 AFGFTGLLDCRK
+70 
-82 NLRYP
+82 N
-87 LLGTELRHHVA
+87 
-98 LPVDALGRHIGVELE
+98 
-113 RPPLDRE
+113 
-120 FGGPAG
+120 
-126 VGALEAALADV
+126 
-137 APGTDRVGD
+137 
-146 NGDVHRASIVADHPW
+146 
-161 CERPCTNSGLRRF
+161 
-174 LTPRRASADHGPI
+174 
-187 VTKGADRLSEFSRY
+187 RY
-201 ERGLERAPANHTAL
+201 ERGLEQGPANHAAL

-228 PARTAVVHGALRRS
+228 PARTAVVHGALRRN
-242 YAETYERCRR
+242 YGETYERCRR
-252 LAGALVARG
+252 LAGALAIRG
-261 VGLGDTVSIMAPNVP
+261 VGIGDTVSIMAPNVP

-298 LDAASVALMLG
+298 LDAASVAAMLS

-314 VLIADAAFASVVEE
+314 VLIADAAFADVVEE
-328 ALARLDRRP
+328 ALAALDRRP
-337 HVVAID
+337 HVVAIEE
-343 DSPEAEGKGRG
+343 SPEAEGEGEPPASR
-354 FADESYEALLAR
+354 FADESYEALLDA
-366 GAPDFAWPWPEDEWQ
+366 GAPDFDWPWPEDEWQ

-415 NGFTRDSVYLWTL
+415 NGMTRDSVYLWTL
-428 PMFHCNGWTHIWAVT
+428 PMFHCNGWTHTWAVT
-443 AAAGTHICQ
+443 AAAGTHICL

-458 EVFQLIAEERVTH
+458 EVFRLIAEERVTH

-481 LINAPESD
+481 LIAALETE
-489 KRQFDHVVEV
+489 KRRFDHVVEV

-540 EYWPDLP
+540 EGWQDLP

-557 QGVRHHAIQGAM
+557 QGVRHHAIRGAV

-599 YLDDAHATAEAFR
+599 YLDDAGATEQAFR

-633 DRAKDIIISGGE
+633 DRSKDIIISGGE

-659 EAVLEAA
+659 KAVLEAA
-666 VVARPDATW
+666 VVAQPDATW
-675 GETPCAFVALKPDA
+675 GETPCAFVALKPDMP
-689 QAVSAEALIDHCRQ
+689 AVSEAALIAHCRAR
-703 HLARFKAP
+703 LARFKAP

-728 KFELRE
+728 KYALRD
-734 RARALSSDAPEGE
+734 RTRAL
-747 TADTG
+747 

>member
-1 MQFGLVEATVGAG
+1 MS
-14 GGENAAVAEVLA
+14 
-26 LLEVAVEQGLD
+26 
-37 HPILRIAPARVLD
+37 
-50 QPVGIDGIGR
+50 
-60 ACDTVEGELD
+60 
-70 AFGFTGLLDCRK
+70 
-82 NLRYP
+82 
-87 LLGTELRHHVA
+87 
-98 LPVDALGRHIGVELE
+98 
-113 RPPLDRE
+113 
-120 FGGPAG
+120 
-126 VGALEAALADV
+126 
-137 APGTDRVGD
+137 D
-146 NGDVHRASIVADHPW
+146 N
-161 CERPCTNSGLRRF
+161 N
-174 LTPRRASADHGPI
+174 
-187 VTKGADRLSEFSRY
+187 RY
-201 ERGLERAPANHTAL
+201 ELGLERGPANHVPL

-242 YAETYERCRR
+242 YAETYARCRR

-261 VGLGDTVSIMAPNVP
+261 VGIGDTVSILAPNVP

-298 LDAASVALMLG
+298 LDAASIAAMLE

-314 VLIADAAFASVVEE
+314 VLIADAGFANVVED
-328 ALARLDRRP
+328 ALAQLDRHP

-343 DSPEAEGKGRG
+343 DSAETEGKGRG
-354 FADESYEALLAR
+354 FADESYEELLSS
-366 GAPDFAWPWPEDEWQ
+366 GAPDFAWPWPGDEWQ

-428 PMFHCNGWTHIWAVT
+428 PMFHCNGWTHTWAVT
-443 AAAGTHICQ
+443 AAAGAHVCLPRI
-452 RRPEPA
+452 EPT
-458 EVFQLIAEERVTH
+458 EVFRLIAEERVTH

-489 KRQFDHVVEV
+489 RRRFDHVVEV

-512 AMEAMGF
+512 AMEGMGF

-540 EYWPDLP
+540 EDWPDLP
-547 LDERAALMAR
+547 LDDRAALMAR

-583 ATVGEIMLRGN
+583 ATAGEIMLRGN

-599 YLDDAHATAEAFR
+599 YLDDAGATAEAFG

-617 SGDLA
+617 TGDLA
-622 VTHPDGYIQVT
+622 VTHPDGYIQIT

-666 VVARPDATW
+666 VVARPDERW

-689 QAVSAEALIDHCRQ
+689 QAVSAEALIDHCRARM
-703 HLARFKAP
+703 ARFKVP

-734 RARALSSDAPEGE
+734 RALAVSSEAPKEE
-747 TADTG
+747 VTGTG

>member
-1 MQFGLVEATVGAG
+1 MS
-14 GGENAAVAEVLA
+14 
-26 LLEVAVEQGLD
+26 
-37 HPILRIAPARVLD
+37 
-50 QPVGIDGIGR
+50 
-60 ACDTVEGELD
+60 
-70 AFGFTGLLDCRK
+70 
-82 NLRYP
+82 
-87 LLGTELRHHVA
+87 
-98 LPVDALGRHIGVELE
+98 
-113 RPPLDRE
+113 
-120 FGGPAG
+120 
-126 VGALEAALADV
+126 
-137 APGTDRVGD
+137 D
-146 NGDVHRASIVADHPW
+146 N
-161 CERPCTNSGLRRF
+161 N
-174 LTPRRASADHGPI
+174 
-187 VTKGADRLSEFSRY
+187 RY
-201 ERGLERAPANHTAL
+201 ELGLERGPANHVPL
-215 TPCDFMARAAAIY
+215 TPCDFMARVAAIY

-242 YAETYERCRR
+242 YAETYARCRR
-252 LAGALVARG
+252 LAGALAAHG
-261 VGLGDTVSIMAPNVP
+261 VGIGDTVSILAPNVP

-298 LDAASVALMLG
+298 LDAASIAAMLE

-314 VLIADAAFASVVEE
+314 VLIADAGFASVVED
-328 ALARLDRRP
+328 ALGQLDRRP

-343 DSPEAEGKGRG
+343 ESAETEGEGRG
-354 FADESYEALLAR
+354 FADESYEELLAS
-366 GAPDFAWPWPEDEWQ
+366 GAPDFAWPWPEEEWQ

-428 PMFHCNGWTHIWAVT
+428 PMFHCNGWTHTWAVT
-443 AAAGTHICQ
+443 AAAGAHVCLPRI
-452 RRPEPA
+452 EPA
-458 EVFQLIAEERVTH
+458 EVFRLIAEERVTH

-481 LINAPESD
+481 LINAPEGD
-489 KRQFDHVVEV
+489 KHRFAHVVEV

-512 AMEAMGF
+512 AMEEMGF

-540 EYWPDLP
+540 EDWPDLP
-547 LDERAALMAR
+547 LDDRAALMAR

-583 ATVGEIMLRGN
+583 ATAGEIMLRGN

-599 YLDDAHATAEAFR
+599 YLDDARATGEAFG

-617 SGDLA
+617 TGDLA
-622 VTHPDGYIQVT
+622 VTHPDGYIQIT

-666 VVARPDATW
+666 VVARPDERW
-675 GETPCAFVALKPDA
+675 GETPCAFVALKLDA
-689 QAVSAEALIDHCRQ
+689 KAVSAEALIDHCRARV
-703 HLARFKAP
+703 ARFKVP

-734 RARALSSDAPEGE
+734 RARALSSEAPKEE
-747 TADTG
+747 VTGTG